1 MGQFSLAKW
10 HVATSFSSIS
20 VPTVI
25 KNDDYYNNNY
35 LSVRASKSHLTSPRW
50 RGLDNGSTPVSRHIT
65 TRLRRV
71 DENVDQ
77 AQLGGCVRLFPSL
90 GVWGAL
96 SVWGGWTPAW
106 GSALMVSWFLHWVSI

>member
-25 KNDDYYNNNY
+25 KNDDYYNYNY
-35 LSVRASKSHLTSPRW
+35 LSVRASKSYLTSPRW

-71 DENVDQ
+71 DENVDP
-77 AQLGGCVRLFPSL
+77 AKLGGCVRLFPSL

-96 SVWGGWTPAW
+96 LVWGGWAPAW
-106 GSALMVSWFLHWVSI
+106 GVGLAGLLIRALVSI